1 MNKSIKN
8 TAQAGFTLI
17 ELIVV
22 IVILGILA
30 ATALPK
36 FADMSGDARAAAVQG
51 VRGSLASAAALA
63 HAQAVVK
70 SQTGATGSVTME
82 GTSIALAYG
91 YPTIASIETAANV
104 SGVNRVVNADAAA
117 GGYQGPTPVGMTDIA
132 FLPSGITVTDVKGKN
147 CYAKYSEATATSA
160 ATTMSDTASC
170 P

>member
-36 FADMSGDARAAAVQG
+36 FADMSGDARSAAMQG
-51 VRGSLASAAALA
+51 IRGNLSSAAALA

-70 SQTGATGSVTME
+70 GQTGATGSVTME
-82 GTSIALAYG
+82 GQNVTLAYG
-91 YPTIASIETAANV
+91 YPTIASILVAANV
-104 SGVNRVVNADAAA
+104 DGVTQVLNAQAAA
-117 GGYQGPTPVGMTDIA
+117 GGYQGPTPVGMNDIA
-132 FLPSGITVTDVKGKN
+132 FLPSGITVTDVKGKT
-147 CYAKYSEATATSA
+147 CYSKYSEATATGP
-160 ATTMSDTASC
+160 ATVMADTSGC
-170 P
+170 